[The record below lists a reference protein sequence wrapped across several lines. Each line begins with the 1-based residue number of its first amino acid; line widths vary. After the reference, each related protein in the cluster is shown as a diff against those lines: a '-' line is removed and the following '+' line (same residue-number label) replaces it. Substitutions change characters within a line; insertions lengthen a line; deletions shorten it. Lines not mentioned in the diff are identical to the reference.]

1 VLTLIRPDV
10 AVGGTVVDKCVEVAL
25 ASDKKVALSFAALF
39 DRTVSKLV
47 PSISK
52 VVGDAPAAGVK
63 AVIVGAPVEV
73 TMNGA
78 LVVVD
83 PPDPV
88 LVTPIGPVVAV
99 AGTVVTILVDVDDV
113 TIAVTPLNVT
123 VFDAGVVLK
132 PVP

>member
-1 VLTLIRPDV
+1 
-10 AVGGTVVDKCVEVAL
+10 
-25 ASDKKVALSFAALF
+25 
-39 DRTVSKLV
+39 LV
-47 PSISK
+47 PSISR
-52 VVGDAPAAGVK
+52 VVGAVPAAGVK
-63 AVIVGAPVEV
+63 PVMVGGPVEV

-99 AGTVVTILVDVDDV
+99 AGTVVTIFVTVDELTV
-113 TIAVTPLNVT
+113 AVTPLNVT
-123 VFDAGVVLK
+123 VFDEGVALK

>member
-1 VLTLIRPDV
+1 
-10 AVGGTVVDKCVEVAL
+10 
-25 ASDKKVALSFAALF
+25 
-39 DRTVSKLV
+39 
-47 PSISK
+47 
-52 VVGDAPAAGVK
+52 VK